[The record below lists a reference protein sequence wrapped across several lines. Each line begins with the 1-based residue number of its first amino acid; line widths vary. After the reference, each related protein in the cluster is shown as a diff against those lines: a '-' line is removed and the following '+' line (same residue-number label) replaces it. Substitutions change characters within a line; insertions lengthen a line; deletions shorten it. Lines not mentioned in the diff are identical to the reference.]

1 MVFMTQSYNEEC
13 YASCENVQMPSTSGP
28 VMDIMC
34 GADNSVTCTA
44 DKWFTYMGSILN
56 GYSPFNIFY
65 TYTNSSE
72 ETVVDGDKV
81 YIPLDP
87 TIVPCDQPVPDTVI
101 KRYIRGDCNNNPNK
115 NIGGSSYNGYGD
127 SNSNSNNIH
136 YSYNNSCCEQLG
148 IFLKNA
154 SYSRRMLP
162 FFKKS

>member
-101 KRYIRGDCNNNPNK
+101 KTAYFWRHFGRLQQQSQQK
-115 NIGGSSYNGYGD
+115 
-127 SNSNSNNIH
+127 H
-136 YSYNNSCCEQLG
+136 RRQQLQW
-148 IFLKNA
+148 L
-154 SYSRRMLP
+154 RR
-162 FFKKS
+162 